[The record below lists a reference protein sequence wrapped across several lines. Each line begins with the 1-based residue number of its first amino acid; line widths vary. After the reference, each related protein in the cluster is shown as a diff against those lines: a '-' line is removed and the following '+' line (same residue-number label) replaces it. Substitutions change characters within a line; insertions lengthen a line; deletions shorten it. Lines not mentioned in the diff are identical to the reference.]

1 MVSRQELL
9 KFTADELQ
17 QYLDQKLDLCTQTLE
32 SFATNRID
40 GDSFVELRETELRE
54 LVAPLGDRKKIQ
66 KLLSRINR
74 NIRHRVYTYYTR
86 TNVALKYLYSLN
98 LTSSLSPSLIPS
110 PSLSPSL
117 RRSVSPSL
125 TPSLRPS
132 LTALPLTPAWTL
144 LD

>member
-40 GDSFVELRETELRE
+40 GDSRETELRE

-66 KLLSRINR
+66 KLLSSYDN
-74 NIRHRVYTYYTR
+74 VPAR
-86 TNVALKYLYSLN
+86 TVSFYISTGLLILCV
-98 LTSSLSPSLIPS
+98 LCIIGPFPTSI
-110 PSLSPSL
+110 
-117 RRSVSPSL
+117 V
-125 TPSLRPS
+125 
-132 LTALPLTPAWTL
+132 TAG
-144 LD
+144 

>member
-66 KLLSRINR
+66 KLLSSYDN
-74 NIRHRVYTYYTR
+74 VPAR
-86 TNVALKYLYSLN
+86 TVSFYISTGLLILCV
-98 LTSSLSPSLIPS
+98 LCIIGPFPTSI
-110 PSLSPSL
+110 
-117 RRSVSPSL
+117 V
-125 TPSLRPS
+125 
-132 LTALPLTPAWTL
+132 TAG
-144 LD
+144 